1 MTLARVP
8 GFWGAAG
15 AAAGALAFFLG
26 FSTSFSFSTSS
37 DVLFLPRPDVSVTFG
52 SGLLLVVVVAARL
65 RVAGAGGA
73 VLAARVGTGA
83 GAGMGGA
90 TSFLETAVFAARVA
104 FVAGLVT
111 FGGATEAS
119 RRSWRVMLRLE
130 AGIRLTRRSRRERRD
145 AHWASH
151 MALSFSLRAF
161 TNTVNASTIDEREGT
176 DTLAQG
182 WRGWRPLPLR

>member
-1 MTLARVP
+1 MP

-15 AAAGALAFFLG
+15 AAAGALALFLG
-26 FSTSFSFSTSS
+26 LSTSFSFSTSS
-37 DVLFLPRPDVSVTFG
+37 DALFLPRPDVSVTFG
-52 SGLLLVVVVAARL
+52 SGLFLAAAVVVAARL

-130 AGIRLTRRSRRERRD
+130 AGIRFTRRSRRERRD

-161 TNTVNASTIDEREGT
+161 TDTVNASTSDEREGT
-176 DTLAQG
+176 NTLVRG
-182 WRGWRPLPLR
+182 WRGWRLLPLR